1 MMTRTL
7 PMFAAMEP
15 LVKNPSKAVRH
26 ENILTTIGAT
36 PLVKLSPRS
45 APPGVNVYV
54 KNEAA
59 NPMVRATLRIRSPRA
74 PPCIPPR
81 TPAARQGSVKDR
93 MALGMIEWA
102 ERHGQLK
109 PGQTVI
115 EASSGNAGLALAM
128 VCNAKGYPFVAVM
141 SEAYSIERRKMMR
154 FFGAKVILTNP
165 AHKFGAMVQRVRQ
178 LREKHG
184 WFWPCQF
191 ENEANPWIHQHTTG
205 PELLDAMGEEP
216 IDYFFTA
223 FGTGGTLSG
232 VGSYL
237 RDKSPKTKIIVCEPD
252 TAPLLLS
259 GVTTEYPE
267 GESELGEATNAI
279 KESHP
284 YFRSHLMQGWSPDFV
299 PKLVKAAIDAKLCAR
314 MRFTSPSA

>member
-1 MMTRTL
+1 
-7 PMFAAMEP
+7 
-15 LVKNPSKAVRH
+15 
-26 ENILTTIGAT
+26 
-36 PLVKLSPRS
+36 
-45 APPGVNVYV
+45 
-54 KNEAA
+54 
-59 NPMVRATLRIRSPRA
+59 
-74 PPCIPPR
+74 
-81 TPAARQGSVKDR
+81 

-205 PELLDAMGEEP
+205 PELLDAMGDEP

-314 MRFTSPSA
+314 RMLHHLSHT